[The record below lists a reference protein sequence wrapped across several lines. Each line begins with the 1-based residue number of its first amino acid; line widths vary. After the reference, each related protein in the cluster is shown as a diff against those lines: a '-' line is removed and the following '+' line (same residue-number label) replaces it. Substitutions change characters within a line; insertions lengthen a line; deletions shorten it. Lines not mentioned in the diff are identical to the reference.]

1 MSKIWDKKGIEN
13 MINEI
18 KNPTF
23 EEYFKA
29 LNVKAYGKELIGQYR
44 HLWNLY
50 CTPMKSCYC
59 KKSCTMFEAHR
70 FFGNKDLN
78 FGWETKF
85 KCPWTKKPMR
95 VAIPYVGNYYWT
107 PIEEEIK

>member
-78 FGWETKF
+78 IGWETKF

-107 PIEEEIK
+107 PMEEEIK

>member
-1 MSKIWDKKGIEN
+1 MSTEIQ
-13 MINEI
+13 I

-29 LNVKAYGKELIGQYR
+29 LNVEAYGKELIGQYR
-44 HLWNLY
+44 HLWKLY

-59 KKSCTMFEAHR
+59 NKSCTMFEAHR

-78 FGWETKF
+78 IGWQTKF
-85 KCPWTKKPMR
+85 QCPWTKKPMR
-95 VAIPYVGNYYWT
+95 VALPFVGPKYWT
-107 PIEEEIK
+107 PIEEVIK

>member
-70 FFGNKDLN
+70 FFGNKDIN
-78 FGWETKF
+78 IGWETKF

>member
-78 FGWETKF
+78 IGWETKF

>member
-29 LNVKAYGKELIGQYR
+29 LNVKAYGGELIGQYR

-78 FGWETKF
+78 IGWETKF

>member
-1 MSKIWDKKGIEN
+1 

-29 LNVKAYGKELIGQYR
+29 LNVEAYSEEYIGQYR
-44 HLWNLY
+44 HLWELF

-78 FGWETKF
+78 IGWQTKF

-95 VAIPYVGNYYWT
+95 VAMPYVGNYYWT

>member
-1 MSKIWDKKGIEN
+1 MSP
-13 MINEI
+13 EI
-18 KNPTF
+18 QITNPTF
-23 EEYFKA
+23 EEYFNS
-29 LNVKAYGKELIGQYR
+29 LNVKAYGELRGQYR
-44 HLWNLY
+44 HLWNLFR
-50 CTPMKSCYC
+50 TPMKSCYC
-59 KKSCTMFEAHR
+59 NKSCTMFEAHR

-78 FGWETKF
+78 IGWETKF